1 MEAITFRPAADGDLE
16 FLWRLHTATMREY
29 VDQTWGWDDAFQQ
42 RRFRETFLADR
53 GGLEIIEAGGHP
65 IGCLRVVREL
75 ERWFL
80 AAIEIAP
87 SHQRKGVGSAII
99 TGLCQ
104 EADAAG
110 LPVDLRV
117 LKVNPAI
124 ELYRRLGFA
133 VTGAIET
140 HFMMRRQ
147 PFGRPLA

>member
-1 MEAITFRPAADGDLE
+1 MDGVTVRPALDGDFE
-16 FLWRLHTATMREY
+16 FLWRLHQATMRDY
-29 VDQTWGWDDAFQQ
+29 VDKTWGWEDAFQLQ
-42 RRFRETFLADR
+42 RFRQTFQADR
-53 GGLEIIEAGGHP
+53 DGVEIIEAGGDP
-65 IGCLRVVREL
+65 IGCLRVARER

-87 SHQRKGVGSAII
+87 SHQRQGVGSAVI
-99 TGLCQ
+99 TRLCQ
-104 EADAAG
+104 CADAVG

-124 ELYRRLGFA
+124 ELYQRLGFT

-147 PFGRPLA
+147 PLPGGR